1 MFGYIVMNKP
11 EIKFKD
17 LICTD
22 PFTVDCAENSK
33 VNMEYQ
39 DRFL

>member
-11 EIKFKD
+11 EIK
-17 LICTD
+17 CTD

>member
-1 MFGYIVMNKP
+1 MFGYIVMSKP

-17 LICTD
+17 FD

>member
-17 LICTD
+17 FICTD